1 MAFEIPVTPKNVPQL
16 LYTSR
21 LTWWRLGICQNGIN
35 SAVAGISAGMWGS
48 LGCVFCASGLQIYL
62 KCFVIFLKFSC
73 YSIHLF
79 CNKLHLFLPGYGFC
93 TLFIFVVFQNPF
105 PSFKSSYVPL
115 KNMFYCFL
123 CVFLA
128 CFQEQSVQIPSNP
141 PPEQSSIPL
150 LFACTASAKTVVANP
165 LLHLG
170 NLTHDILHA
179 IINLDSPPHPDTQNS
194 KVCIFLQL
202 YYLVC

>member
-1 MAFEIPVTPKNVPQL
+1 M
-16 LYTSR
+16 
-21 LTWWRLGICQNGIN
+21 
-35 SAVAGISAGMWGS
+35 
-48 LGCVFCASGLQIYL
+48 
-62 KCFVIFLKFSC
+62 FLKFSC
-73 YSIHLF
+73 YNYTCFVISL
-79 CNKLHLFLPGYGFC
+79 NLFLTGYVFYI
-93 TLFIFVVFQNPF
+93 LFIFCCCFLASL

-115 KNMFYCFL
+115 KNMCYCFV

-128 CFQEQSVQIPSNP
+128 CFQEQAVQIPSSP

-194 KVCIFLQL
+194 KVCILLRLFCC